1 MQQIELRE
9 SLEEAEQSADP
20 LSALESMH
28 DNVEAQY
35 QQLQN
40 SFKEQYQST
49 EYNTAL
55 DTVAKMQFFSK
66 LLIEIEQ
73 REEELEDF

>member
-1 MQQIELRE
+1 
-9 SLEEAEQSADP
+9 
-20 LSALESMH
+20 MH

>member
-1 MQQIELRE
+1 MI
-9 SLEEAEQSADP
+9 
-20 LSALESMH
+20 
-28 DNVEAQY
+28 NVEAQY